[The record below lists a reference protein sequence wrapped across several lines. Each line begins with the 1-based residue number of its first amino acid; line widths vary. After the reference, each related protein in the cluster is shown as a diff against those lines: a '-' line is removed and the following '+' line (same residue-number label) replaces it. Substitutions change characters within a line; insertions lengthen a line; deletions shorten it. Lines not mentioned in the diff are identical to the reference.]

1 MKKLLIILLMGMFLV
16 SFVGA
21 AVLPMKSFDDKIGD
35 YGKVTIHNWNIIGKI
50 FDLKLAE
57 LELKEN
63 TDTCGSSCSAETEIV
78 MYQRGSLID
87 DVKFMTLQEDESWIK
102 QDIKS
107 YQFYIKTGEEVYDV
121 DDFEYQCKEQEVYE
135 PKNDT
140 TYTEKYDCKN
150 VKVGTH
156 KETEK
161 LWEEYTLGS
170 EVETGT
176 YEIKLEGEKKSSR
189 TVDWQI
195 TSQGKL
201 IDEWAVWGKNPNLI
215 AYWTFDETTGD
226 VIDVVNGLYNWTEV
240 GTVPESSGVLD
251 GSRGHTSVS
260 NYFKQ
265 VKGTTDIM
273 SSIENQN
280 FTIAGWVYTKTARDH
295 GPVWSNSRGSAT
307 QGFRVFNYYAGAE
320 DRHIVLEINSGGT
333 SKKDGVEGT
342 DYIPSVE
349 NRWIHWALKRDG
361 SNFTLFWNGSI
372 IRNVTRTG
380 VLNLSTAGT
389 NAQFNLGYQL
399 AIDQKYNENTYDDTG
414 FWDKALTDAEIVN
427 LFNSGEGKY
436 YSEIQGNLIVLNSPE
451 NDYGPSI
458 NTIEFNATATQTVA
472 TISNMSLWTN
482 QSGIF
487 QQENVTTGLSG
498 NTNETIWSHT
508 IIGNGNYL
516 WGVQACDSD
525 GDCGF
530 ASENRTV
537 NVDST
542 APVITIISPT
552 TPISYGYV
560 NQNVTLN
567 WSIVEAG
574 TFDSVWYNHNSSN
587 ITVYGASNV
596 SNFSIESYIN
606 NNITVYAND
615 SVNNIGSTFYEW
627 NYTLFE
633 NSKTYP
639 TTTFETDTEYFII
652 NLTYDDSIYLS
663 MNGNLNHN
671 GTNSVLTDTGSGS
684 NVIFNS
690 TIVIPVV
697 TASGTMDFFWNVSL
711 NDGATTTYITSP
723 TYSHSVTALQLIN
736 ITNTACPAGYFETA
750 NYTFKD
756 ANNLT
761 DQNMSIDY
769 NFEYGTGDSSSKELY
784 GNFVD
789 TDIFRI
795 CINETQGD
803 YKLGYGEINYD
814 STGYVERRFYMFEE
828 FPLSNETGNAYTLYN
843 LPTASATSFIF
854 EVKDAQLTPYNNKYL
869 NLLRWYPEL
878 DEYKIVEAAYT
889 DGDGKTVMK
898 VKVEDVD
905 YRVGVYERDGTLIQ
919 LAAAV
924 RMACLVNPCTY
935 TLQVD
940 SAETDF
946 FSVYDVESTLVYD
959 SDNSRFVFTWNDASQ
974 ATDSMRLD
982 VYKETGLQSILICNS
997 SATGYTGVMTCG
1009 TGTYSGNFYAVGYRT
1024 ASPEKILITLW
1035 HSLSDAVDGDFGLF
1049 IGFILAMVV
1058 GLIGIFSPVASI
1070 TLLIIGLIPV
1080 VIFGAI
1086 NIAIFMGIVTLAG
1099 IIIHYLGKAKS

>member
-1 MKKLLIILLMGMFLV
+1 MKKLLVLFLV
-16 SFVGA
+16 GLFCISLVSAGA
-21 AVLPMKSFDDKIGD
+21 FDFNKKSFDKSVGE
-35 YGKVTIHNWNIIGKI
+35 YGKVTINDWFGFGKQ
-50 FDLKLAE
+50 AE
-57 LELKEN
+57 FQLTEN
-63 TDTCGSSCSAETEIV
+63 TEICKGGKCSA
-78 MYQRGSLID
+78 LIPEFI
-87 DVKFMTLQEDESWIK
+87 KYEDGVLIE
-102 QDIKS
+102 DIRFIGDQPKS
-107 YQFYIKTGEEVYDV
+107 YQIYLNDKPYEIGTEGKADNYK
-121 DDFEYQCKEQEVYE
+121 FELKG
-135 PKNDT
+135 NL
-140 TYTEKYDCKN
+140 
-150 VKVGTH
+150 GIL
-156 KETEK
+156 KET
-161 LWEEYTLGS
+161 
-170 EVETGT
+170 
-176 YEIKLEGEKKSSR
+176 
-189 TVDWQI
+189 DWQI
-195 TSQGKL
+195 KVDGIWITEYALWRTEDGLFVYYDFQEDAAADTLLKDLQDG
-201 IDEWAVWGKNPNLI
+201 AVW
-215 AYWTFDETTGD
+215 
-226 VIDVVNGLYNWTEV
+226 NGTLTDMTPASDWL
-240 GTVPESSGVLD
+240 SGASCKLNGCLD
-251 GSRGHTSVS
+251 
-260 NYFKQ
+260 F
-265 VKGTTDIM
+265 
-273 SSIENQN
+273 
-280 FTIAGWVYTKTARDH
+280 
-295 GPVWSNSRGSAT
+295 
-307 QGFRVFNYYAGAE
+307 
-320 DRHIVLEINSGGT
+320 
-333 SKKDGVEGT
+333 
-342 DYIPSVE
+342 
-349 NRWIHWALKRDG
+349 DG
-361 SNFTLFWNGSI
+361 SNDEVNVGNINQDVYSISMWFNPDDAITTSSTKDQFILFGPSWSGIKLGASSGGLANEIIQIQSHAGTWNSGWCQVGGSVSADTWHHLVMNW
-372 IRNVTRTG
+372 NVTLDGYDFILDG
-380 VLNLSTAGT
+380 VSKPTCV
-389 NAQFNLGYQL
+389 
-399 AIDQKYNENTYDDTG
+399 NENPSPMNINNLIIAQG
-414 FWDKALTDAEIVN
+414 EGNFWDGIFDEIGIWNRTLTTDEILDLWNNGGGITFGAKFV
-427 LFNSGEGKY
+427 
-436 YSEIQGNLIVLNSPE
+436 VTLNSPE
-451 NDYGPSI
+451 NNFVSP
-458 NTIEFNATATQTVA
+458 TQKVTFNATGSSGV
-472 TISNMSLWTN
+472 IVNGSLWTN
-482 QSGIF
+482 HTGVF
-487 QQENVTTGLSG
+487 ERHNTTIGLSG
-498 NTNETIWSHT
+498 
-508 IIGNGNYL
+508 
-516 WGVQACDSD
+516 
-525 GDCGF
+525 
-530 ASENRTV
+530 ASEELVYTLDLEGDGNFLWNYQFCNDNDECFFGNSNITV
-537 NVDST
+537 SVDST
-542 APVITIISPT
+542 APLITINSPT
-552 TPISYGYV
+552 AELDYGYV
-560 NQNVTLN
+560 GKNETLN
-567 WSIVEAG
+567 WSIIEAG
-574 TFDSVWYNHNSSN
+574 TLDSVWYNHNSSN

-615 SVNNIGSTFYEW
+615 SANNIGSTFYEW

-723 TYSHSVTALQLIN
+723 TYSHSVTALQSIN

-946 FSVYDVESTLVYD
+946 FSVYDVDLLSYD
-959 SDNSRFVFTWNDASQ
+959 Q
-974 ATDSMRLD
+974 
-982 VYKETGLQSILICNS
+982 I
-997 SATGYTGVMTCG
+997 
-1009 TGTYSGNFYAVGYRT
+1009 
-1024 ASPEKILITLW
+1024 
-1035 HSLSDAVDGDFGLF
+1035 
-1049 IGFILAMVV
+1049 
-1058 GLIGIFSPVASI
+1058 
-1070 TLLIIGLIPV
+1070 
-1080 VIFGAI
+1080 
-1086 NIAIFMGIVTLAG
+1086 
-1099 IIIHYLGKAKS
+1099 